1 MANKEFLLYCRQLKL
16 IVFFFFLI
24 IMGVKSQDKVIVGS
38 VNGEGI
44 TQDAMTK
51 WIERYDNLDVL
62 DAVKKADSW
71 DQIISR
77 MLIKQQSNIIGLEV
91 TEAEKDALLSGEFH
105 SAIVYNNFSDL
116 KTGQIDYYS
125 IEQLCQYYKD
135 LNYEHY
141 DDEERLSLKKNKA
154 SLDQFV
160 IDVKEDQL
168 MVKYFN
174 LLGKGIYMPK
184 SITKSQEKLSLFEL
198 DYVHIPY
205 KSIVAK
211 KLPIREKEID
221 KEISRNAASYNL
233 PTRANIDYIKLPV
246 HPSKDDSLKVKE
258 ELNKLVE
265 DFKKVDNDTLFLL
278 ENEVEVGTKFFTAT
292 KLSEPQDIQKK
303 LLNAEIGTV
312 VGPYLVGNS
321 YRVSKILENKI
332 IPDSVRSRHILIGLE
347 ERGAQEAYDF
357 ADSLR
362 NEIQKGTLSF
372 EEAALRHSRDGSRA
386 IGGDLGFH
394 ADDDSFVPAFED
406 YLFGTHEKDA
416 LGIIY
421 TQFGVHLIQI
431 TDYKYSRKGRGIR
444 VASIS
449 RPINSSKKTVA
460 KVLKKAEDFVR
471 KNRSINKYRAA
482 ATAMGLEVKSA
493 YHLEVG
499 GYEIVGLGKNT
510 TSVEIIKWAHTTAKK
525 EVVASKVYSIL
536 DEESGQPEAYVVPV
550 LRNIKKAGT
559 LPLEDKIIRAEAKA
573 FLEKVVKKEALVS
586 SVEHLT
592 SLDEI
597 ATHYGL
603 TVKKVFD
610 FGQYYPNIRGQGWE
624 PILAVVAECLN
635 VSELSKPILG
645 QNGIFFI
652 KVISK
657 KQNENLSEKNK
668 RIEEVLMMSF
678 RVKHL
683 HELKEK
689 ADIIDN
695 RLEID

>member
-38 VNGEGI
+38 VNGEVI

-91 TEAEKDALLSGEFH
+91 TEVEKDALLSGEFH

-116 KTGQIDYYS
+116 KKGQIDYYS

-141 DDEERLSLKKNKA
+141 YDVERLSLKKNKA

-211 KLPIREKEID
+211 KLPIREKDID
-221 KEISRNAASYNL
+221 EEISRNAASYNL

-292 KLSEPQDIQKK
+292 KLLEPQDIQKK

-321 YRVSKILENKI
+321 
-332 IPDSVRSRHILIGLE
+332 
-347 ERGAQEAYDF
+347 
-357 ADSLR
+357 
-362 NEIQKGTLSF
+362 
-372 EEAALRHSRDGSRA
+372 
-386 IGGDLGFH
+386 
-394 ADDDSFVPAFED
+394 
-406 YLFGTHEKDA
+406 
-416 LGIIY
+416 
-421 TQFGVHLIQI
+421 
-431 TDYKYSRKGRGIR
+431 
-444 VASIS
+444 
-449 RPINSSKKTVA
+449 
-460 KVLKKAEDFVR
+460 
-471 KNRSINKYRAA
+471 
-482 ATAMGLEVKSA
+482 
-493 YHLEVG
+493 
-499 GYEIVGLGKNT
+499 
-510 TSVEIIKWAHTTAKK
+510 
-525 EVVASKVYSIL
+525 
-536 DEESGQPEAYVVPV
+536 
-550 LRNIKKAGT
+550 
-559 LPLEDKIIRAEAKA
+559 
-573 FLEKVVKKEALVS
+573 
-586 SVEHLT
+586 
-592 SLDEI
+592 
-597 ATHYGL
+597 
-603 TVKKVFD
+603 
-610 FGQYYPNIRGQGWE
+610 
-624 PILAVVAECLN
+624 
-635 VSELSKPILG
+635 
-645 QNGIFFI
+645 
-652 KVISK
+652 
-657 KQNENLSEKNK
+657 
-668 RIEEVLMMSF
+668 
-678 RVKHL
+678 
-683 HELKEK
+683 
-689 ADIIDN
+689 
-695 RLEID
+695 